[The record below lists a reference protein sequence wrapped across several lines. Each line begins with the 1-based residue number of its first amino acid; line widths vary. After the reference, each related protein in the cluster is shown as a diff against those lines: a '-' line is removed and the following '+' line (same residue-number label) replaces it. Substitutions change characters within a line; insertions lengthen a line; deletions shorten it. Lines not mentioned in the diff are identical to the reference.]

1 MNKITLI
8 LGGARSGKS
17 AYAEKLATE
26 SGLPVTYIATAQ
38 VYDDE
43 FKQRVQHHK
52 DRRPKH
58 WQLIEAPH
66 CLRDALQ
73 PQGLS
78 PQNIPAEAGYSYV
91 KANTPG
97 HPLSNSLRELDSP
110 CNHADATKIVD
121 CLTLWLAQCICPEC
135 APPEGVDWA
144 QQRAAFLE
152 LLPTLQGHIILVSN
166 EVGMGIVPL
175 GEINRQFQDE
185 QGRLNQAVASIADEV
200 VFVAAGL
207 PLKLKG

>member
-1 MNKITLI
+1 MTKLTLI

-17 AYAEKLATE
+17 AYAEKLATD

-43 FKQRVQHHK
+43 FKARVQHHK

-58 WQLIEAPH
+58 WQLVEAPYYLAH
-66 CLRDALQ
+66 AT
-73 PQGLS
+73 GLNHS
-78 PQNIPAEAGYSYV
+78 SASLEA
-91 KANTPG
+91 N
-97 HPLSNSLRELDSP
+97 
-110 CNHADATKIVD
+110 NHGGATIIVD

-135 APPEGVDWA
+135 APPEGVNWP

-152 LLPTLQGHIILVSN
+152 LLPKLQGNIILVSN

-200 VFVAAGL
+200 IFIAAGL